1 MYRQIVPV
9 MKSNS
14 QNGFEVSASSEYYN
28 EYGTYYAYEAF
39 DQDKTTFWHSLNA
52 NIGWLKIKFPKTF
65 TVNKII
71 YYTYNGPSGND
82 YHPNKWIVQGSTDG
96 NTWKDLKSFTSP
108 YYYNSKVEVTF
119 AKTKMNYLRLYANST
134 CLQGG
139 ESYKEI
145 GELEIYGYENDYL
158 IKTDDNY
165 IGTKEYELSTP
176 ILTIK
181 NNNSCLELKN
191 IITKIKNI
199 NKEFS
204 LIKIV

>member
-14 QNGFEVSASSEYYN
+14 QDGFEVSASSVLSGSISSDEPFQ
-28 EYGTYYAYEAF
+28 AF
-39 DQDKTTFWHSLNA
+39 DQDIKTCWHSLNA
-52 NIGWLKIKFPKTF
+52 NIGWLKIKFPKPF
-65 TVNKII
+65 LVDKII
-71 YYTYNGPSGND
+71 EYTYQGPSSNE
-82 YHPNKWIVQGSTDG
+82 YHATPWIIKSSMDG
-96 NTWKDLKSFTSP
+96 TNWKDLGNFTSP
-108 YYYNSKVEVTF
+108 WTSYTKVEVKF
-119 AKTKMNYLRLYANST
+119 EKTEMLYLMIYANSA
-134 CLQGG
+134 CLNGG
-139 ESYKEI
+139 EAYKEI
-145 GELEIYGYENDYL
+145 GGLEIYGYTPDYL

-181 NNNSCLELKN
+181 NNNSGLELKN